1 MRVQTGRSMRA
12 FRIVRLFRRV
22 KSLRNIVMALTSS
35 IVPVINAYF
44 VLLVA
49 MCICVYH
56 PASFISF
63 YFLSFYF
70 LSHAALFFRFHHGR
84 DFLQQRLPRVL
95 CCFRPQP
102 HHHVP
107 HHLGRALGRHPTSHR
122 RDRRPQL
129 GKLPLHSLLPRYR
142 LLDASSGPARRQV
155 AISSESKQNRERFG
169 QEIFIWGKHE
179 TSAVVKS
186 VARRL

>member
-70 LSHAALFFRFHHGR
+70 LSHAALLFFVFSDSIMGVTFYSNVYPEYFAVFDRGLITMFRITSGEPWG
-84 DFLQQRLPRVL
+84 DILPPTDETGAPNPGNCLFIVSYLVIVCWTLLQV
-95 CCFRPQP
+95 
-102 HHHVP
+102 
-107 HHLGRALGRHPTSHR
+107 
-122 RDRRPQL
+122 QL
-129 GKLPLHSLLPRYR
+129 GVKLLYLRNRNKIGSGLAKR
-142 LLDASSGPARRQV
+142 SS
-155 AISSESKQNRERFG
+155 FG
-169 QEIFIWGKHE
+169 ANMKPVQ
-179 TSAVVKS
+179 
-186 VARRL
+186 